1 MAPDTERLIATH
13 SRFFALYD
21 RVFSDAEKRVPAA
34 PPSSPL
40 PLIATTQPATDLSSD
55 LDLDETL
62 TAPRLETE
70 QEYELVHEKFL
81 DFFYHRIVLQ
91 EPSPPPSSGGTALES
106 TSDDD
111 IQVIED
117 PTQLQ
122 EQPQLQKQ
130 PQLQE
135 QPQLQKQQQSTPEQP
150 LTQDQQQHIQRPT
163 EPLANE
169 KPTQAAAPEPEI
181 GVNNLVSSDKGPA
194 ATLPEKP
201 LIPRKRSREP
211 SIAASSAAKKT
222 NDTEQAPP
230 KRSVSELGDDE
241 DEEGLVGAR
250 RHRRIVLHVKPPPQQ
265 QSSAAKEKQG
275 SPAAIRVPPEDLS
288 LPIKAIVQEDEKNG
302 EKKNGEKDN
311 EEKGDEIV
319 EPRTQYI
326 VVASKPIPYAHQP
339 LKRDRMAN
347 GSSAQPLRISSAGTA
362 PRKRKLDIVDQLWS
376 IKFQRRRG
384 GSSSRRGS
392 VRPGVALPCLPK
404 NLARPAARAQLLRD
418 ARAAA
423 AIPLST
429 VYPQIA
435 EKINELVATNRA
447 EPPKPTKD

>member
-21 RVFSDAEKRVPAA
+21 RVFSDAEKR
-34 PPSSPL
+34 
-40 PLIATTQPATDLSSD
+40 
-55 LDLDETL
+55 
-62 TAPRLETE
+62 
-70 QEYELVHEKFL
+70 
-81 DFFYHRIVLQ
+81 
-91 EPSPPPSSGGTALES
+91 
-106 TSDDD
+106 
-111 IQVIED
+111 
-117 PTQLQ
+117 
-122 EQPQLQKQ
+122 
-130 PQLQE
+130 
-135 QPQLQKQQQSTPEQP
+135 P
-150 LTQDQQQHIQRPT
+150 LTQDQQQHLQRPT

-169 KPTQAAAPEPEI
+169 KLTQAAAPEPEI
-181 GVNNLVSSDKGPA
+181 VVNNLISSDKGPA

-211 SIAASSAAKKT
+211 SIAASSAAERT

-250 RHRRIVLHVKPPPQQ
+250 RHRRIVLHVKTPPQQ

-288 LPIKAIVQEDEKNG
+288 PPIKAIVQEDEKNG
-302 EKKNGEKDN
+302 EKNDEKDN

-362 PRKRKLDIVDQLWS
+362 PRKRKLDIIDQLWS